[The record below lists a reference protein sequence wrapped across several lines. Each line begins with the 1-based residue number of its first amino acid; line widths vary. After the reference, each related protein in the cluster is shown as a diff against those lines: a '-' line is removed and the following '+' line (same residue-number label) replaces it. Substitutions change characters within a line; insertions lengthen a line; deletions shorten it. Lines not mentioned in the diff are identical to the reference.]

1 MALARFDEVTEVLPK
16 QTRAEIE
23 AAVNPT
29 DDDFR
34 WMEEEPDLVD
44 D

>member
-1 MALARFDEVTEVLPK
+1 MEM
-16 QTRAEIE
+16 AEIE

-34 WMEEEPDLVD
+34 WMEDELDLD
-44 D
+44 DD